1 MVLERMRDFCWY
13 STRDYEGLQKFL
25 YLLKVFRPALPQ
37 QLGTEYYRKNSSW
50 HLNPRSCPCDIEFI
64 EYLKK
69 NGVADKVLFHFGTG
83 SHHIVGLEN
92 QKLDKPNEVIGIT
105 ASVSEHRAYVRACFK
120 ERGLMKYYKVL
131 FGDIYTLTCRC
142 LPLLDI
148 VTLFHLCEFYVPEEI
163 SFVHHNDASLLELFL
178 ERLNSG
184 GKILFFTK
192 SIGWEK
198 ASFVVQA
205 FEKQGKIEKVEE
217 YKSLLAYSKK
227 TGSEIKVPDFSVS

>member
-1 MVLERMRDFCWY
+1 MMVLERMRDFCWY

-64 EYLKK
+64 EYLKQ
-69 NGVADKVLFHFGTG
+69 NGVEDKVLFHFGTG
-83 SHHIVGLEN
+83 AHHIVGLEN

-105 ASVSEHRAYVRACFK
+105 ASVSEHRAYVRACFQ
-120 ERGLMKYYKVL
+120 ERGLMKYYKVM

-178 ERLNSG
+178 DRLNSG

-227 TGSEIKVPDFSVS
+227 TGSEIK

>member
-1 MVLERMRDFCWY
+1 
-13 STRDYEGLQKFL
+13 
-25 YLLKVFRPALPQ
+25 
-37 QLGTEYYRKNSSW
+37 
-50 HLNPRSCPCDIEFI
+50 
-64 EYLKK
+64 
-69 NGVADKVLFHFGTG
+69 
-83 SHHIVGLEN
+83 
-92 QKLDKPNEVIGIT
+92 
-105 ASVSEHRAYVRACFK
+105 
-120 ERGLMKYYKVL
+120 MKYYKVI

-163 SFVHHNDASLLELFL
+163 SFVHHNDESLLELFL
-178 ERLNSG
+178 DRLNFG

-217 YKSLLAYSKK
+217 YKSLLVYSKK
-227 TGSEIKVPDFSVS
+227 TGSERHCSADSEIAIDRADDRFYPTGPDFLLLRGAHHVRTG